1 MSSTAHNDDHPFK
14 ITVRTLAGHSDQATV
29 KPSTL
34 VSAVTSDEVKHFVNK
49 QELTAGD
56 YALTLP
62 RATTAELDP
71 TTTLGS
77 AGVIEGDTLVLLNR
91 KPQSDG

>member
-1 MSSTAHNDDHPFK
+1 MSNTGHNDDHPFK

-34 VSAVTSDEVKHFVNK
+34 VSTVTNDEVKHFVNK
-49 QELTAGD
+49 GELAAGD
-56 YALTLP
+56 YSLTLP
-62 RATTAELDP
+62 RATDAELDP
-71 TTTLGS
+71 TATLG
-77 AGVIEGDTLVLLNR
+77 GVGVVEGDVLVLVNR